1 VRVFETSAPFF
12 RKLYLMKNLFTL
24 VTAFLLFSS
33 LIVAQQKSDNKK
45 PETAANVSAPA
56 DQATLDLAKS
66 VFAAHGGEK
75 LHNMKTLVVR
85 GTVNV
90 TSAAFNQ
97 AIPGGFSMAF
107 AGDKYR
113 VELASAFQ
121 SFKQTFD
128 GQQTYSSM
136 QMSGLSLPPMNRL
149 GFPLLQRLGSE
160 GYAVSKLPES
170 SKKKLGF
177 RITAPDG
184 FFTDYFVDEKTNQ
197 ITGYE
202 SQYEYAGRTYT
213 TSVVIEK
220 FRSVD
225 GIVVPEK
232 YSQRF
237 DLGQIVIYGDFKTKD
252 ILINTELSD
261 DVFRIS

>member
-1 VRVFETSAPFF
+1 
-12 RKLYLMKNLFTL
+12 MKNLLTL
-24 VTAFLLFSS
+24 AAVFLLFSS
-33 LIVAQQKSDNKK
+33 ILTAQQKSDNRK
-45 PETAANVSAPA
+45 PETTANVSSAA
-56 DQATLDLAKS
+56 DQATLDLAKN

-75 LHNMKTLVVR
+75 LRSMKTLVLR
-85 GTVNV
+85 GSVNV

-113 VELASAFQ
+113 VELASTFQ

-128 GQQTYSSM
+128 GQQTYSSL

-160 GYAVSKLPES
+160 GYVVSKLPES

-197 ITGYE
+197 VAGYE

-220 FRSVD
+220 YRTVD
-225 GIVVPEK
+225 GVVVPEK

-237 DLGQIVIYGDFKTKD
+237 DLGQIVIYGDFRTKD
-252 ILINTELSD
+252 ILVNTELSD